1 MNPGKYYKPP
11 SEIMSTAITPTN
23 ASEPLVYTW
32 FTYQNKA
39 YYVYLHFSEIQ
50 KLKANQS
57 RSFDI
62 FLNGEL
68 YYGPL
73 VLDYLNVTTIYS
85 TSPLHITANSFGFGN
100 YTFSLIK
107 RKNSTLPPILN
118 AIEIYT
124 SVDFSQS
131 ETSRDDGM
139 LFPTNLFNL

>member
-50 KLKANQS
+50 KLKTNQS

-68 YYGPL
+68 FYGPL
-73 VLDYLNVTTIYS
+73 VLDYLNVT
-85 TSPLHITANSFGFGN
+85 
-100 YTFSLIK
+100 
-107 RKNSTLPPILN
+107 
-118 AIEIYT
+118 
-124 SVDFSQS
+124 SQS
-131 ETSRDDGM
+131 QLILLVLGTI
-139 LFPTNLFNL
+139 LFH